1 MPDPRQPV
9 EQQLERWR
17 RKYYDSLEELER
29 KERQWQEVEEVLR
42 QAVSRL
48 TLAVDP
54 TVPELVRKADTLRGY
69 LREGT
74 ETLRLRRA
82 LAELGEDIVRLD
94 EARRGG
100 AAPVRPADV
109 LEHLLDELRP
119 PRGARKALRQARQAI
134 ARQAEGGDPVRLAAE
149 VARAIN
155 SLLAEASGT
164 EGERGGLLA
173 RLFQRDEDTGAPP
186 PPPSPEPAAAGP
198 AEREP
203 PPAEPAA
210 PASPVDAPA
219 AAAEPDELPRPA
231 SLAAGAEVL
240 VQLIERLSL
249 PEDLSEK
256 AETVKAGLAGEVSW
270 VALGKAVA
278 DTADLVAVMRGR
290 LEAEKM
296 ELEAFLK
303 QLTEGLREID
313 AGLQDTARLH
323 ADSHEEGSR
332 LNDAVGREVGTI
344 EDALAGGDLAGIKAA
359 VQASLHNIRS
369 HMEAFRTSQAQR
381 AERAEQQLDELK
393 QRLSSMERETE
404 QLRSQLETEHRRALR
419 DPLTGVPNRLAYMD
433 RIQAELARADRY
445 GNPLCLMVWDVDH
458 FKQVNDRY
466 GHQAGDKVL
475 RVLAQTLV
483 RRMRASDFIARYGG
497 EEFVVLLPETR
508 LDDARRIAEDLR
520 ETVAGLDF
528 HYRQE
533 PVPITASCGLTE
545 YRKGDVPESIF
556 ARADGALYRAKE
568 AGRNRCEVG

>member
-109 LEHLLDELRP
+109 LEHLLDELKP
-119 PRGARKALRQARQAI
+119 PRGARKALRQARQAV

-149 VARAIN
+149 VARILNA
-155 SLLAEASGT
+155 LLAPAPDT

-173 RLFQRDEDTGAPP
+173 RLFQRDGDDGAG
-186 PPPSPEPAAAGP
+186 E
-198 AEREP
+198 AETR
-203 PPAEPAA
+203 A
-210 PASPVDAPA
+210 PAPA
-219 AAAEPDELPRPA
+219 AAAPAEQDPPPAEATAAPAAAAPGALPRAP

-240 VQLIERLSL
+240 VQLIERLTL
-249 PEDLSEK
+249 PEDLSER
-256 AETVKAGLAGEVSW
+256 AENIKAGLAGEVSW

-332 LNDAVGREVGTI
+332 LDDAVGREVGTI

-369 HMEAFRTSQAQR
+369 HMEAFRTSQARR
-381 AERAEQQLDELK
+381 AERAEQQLDELT
-393 QRLSSMERETE
+393 QRLSAMERETE
-404 QLRSQLETEHRRALR
+404 QLRSQLAEEHLRALR

-520 ETVAGLDF
+520 QTVAGLDF

-556 ARADGALYRAKE
+556 ARADGALYRAKQ
-568 AGRNRCEVG
+568 AGRNRCETG